1 MTYIGSDLNSIFSIE
16 KIYSIHYFEY
26 MSNFKFAGE
35 SHDFWEFICVDKG
48 EVEITAGTRTFLL
61 KKGDIAFHEPNEFH
75 NVKATGTIAPNLVV
89 VSFSCHDE
97 AMQLFRRKV
106 LRLNDLERT
115 LLASIITEARNVF
128 DCRFDDPYLQN
139 MPKKEAEDLPGSE
152 QLIRLYL
159 EQFLIFLTRDCLTVP
174 SIALSKSCTEKGS
187 RRKNDLEIFHR
198 VAEYMDTHLSSKL
211 TIHQICRDNLISRS
225 QLQKLIL
232 QQTNMGI
239 IEYFSHLKVNAA
251 KEMIRSQ
258 RMNFTQISD
267 SLGYSSIHYFSRQFK
282 KITGMTPSEYAS
294 SIKAISEREYTGRE
308 Y

>member
-48 EVEITAGTRTFLL
+48 EVEITAGTRTVLL

-115 LLASIITEARNVF
+115 LLANIITEARNVF

-139 MPKKEAEDLPGSE
+139 LPKKETEDLPGSE

-174 SIALSKSCTEKGS
+174 SIVLSKSYTEKGS

-198 VAEYMDTHLSSKL
+198 VAEYMDMHLSSKL